1 MLSLFRRIKLILNFI
16 KSSGGRFL
24 LLYLSIEIYSFF
36 TPNPLNIIY
45 SKEINL
51 LPPSLH
57 FWMGTSPLGH
67 NIFPY
72 FIISLRNAIRFS
84 LLSLILSI
92 LLGCFIG
99 IYSSYK
105 GKITR
110 FSLRRLMDTVGV
122 LPFFYTL
129 LIIAKFWDMNWY
141 NLAIAFSLLGGW
153 LIFAYQAR
161 EHSESI
167 KDKDYI
173 MALKSLGAKDSY
185 IIFKVI
191 FPYSFN
197 LLKPLISLNF
207 NYLLLSLTTLDF
219 LGINS
224 RSFENPSLGQLMIWS
239 VKDPQAWWLWLPS
252 LLVITWLTGE
262 ISRISL
268 KSKEERKGKLIEM
281 DTENTEAF

>member
-1 MLSLFRRIKLILNFI
+1 MLSILPSVKKTTSFLFNPL
-16 KSSGGRFL
+16 GRFIL
-24 LLYLSIEIYSFF
+24 FYFSLELYSLYL
-36 TPNPLNIIY
+36 PDPLHIKY
-45 SKEINL
+45 EKEISL
-51 LPPSLH
+51 LSPNFN

-72 FIISLRNAIRFS
+72 FILSLRNAIRFS
-84 LLSLILSI
+84 LLSLSI
-92 LLGCFIG
+92 SLFLGLLIG

-105 GKITR
+105 GKLVN

-129 LIIAKFWDMNWY
+129 LIIARFWNMSWY
-141 NLAIAFSLLGGW
+141 NLALVFSLLGGW
-153 LIFAYQAR
+153 LVFAYQAR

-173 MALKSLGAKDSY
+173 MALKSQGARDSY
-185 IIFKVI
+185 IIFRVI

-197 LLKPLISLNF
+197 LLRPLIALNF

-252 LLVITWLTGE
+252 LLVIAWLTLE
-262 ISRISL
+262 ISDINRNPREG
-268 KSKEERKGKLIEM
+268 KKGKLYEKDIE
-281 DTENTEAF
+281 NK